1 MNKELVRERKQ
12 EMKLGWDRILEVG
25 DIRSTFD
32 QLQDNDPLVVAKYA
46 GLKTC
51 GYPYSRYYADR
62 EGRIFGPSGRQLI
75 PYLNNSGYSIL
86 NMLDDTCHK
95 TTKSV
100 NRLVALAWLP
110 NPHGLSDT
118 DHIDRDKAN
127 NKVENLQ
134 WLSHTE
140 NLYRRKTK
148 SCKRAVNAVK
158 VSTGEATA
166 YPSISAA
173 ARSLGISYSTI
184 RGIAEN
190 TYTLPDAGGYSFIF
204 VSGK

>member
-32 QLQDNDPLVVAKYA
+32 QLQDNDPLIVAKYA

-86 NMLDDTCHK
+86 NLLDDTYHK

-100 NRLVALAWLP
+100 NRLVALAWLK
-110 NPHGLSDT
+110 NPDGLSDT
-118 DHIDRDKAN
+118 DHIDRDKTN
-127 NKVENLQ
+127 NKVENLR
-134 WLSHTE
+134 WMSRHD
-140 NLYRRKTK
+140 NLDR
-148 SCKRAVNAVK
+148 RAVKGGKHAVIAIK
-158 VSTGEATA
+158 VASGDHVK
-166 YPSISAA
+166 YPSISSAA
-173 ARSLGISYSTI
+173 EATGLSYPTV
-184 RGIAEN
+184 RGICRGE
-190 TYTLPDAGGYSFIF
+190 YSLPSAGGYTF
-204 VSGK
+204 VFDEK

>member
-1 MNKELVRERKQ
+1 MNKELVNERKR

-62 EGRIFGPSGRQLI
+62 EGTIFGPSGRQLI

-86 NMLDDTCHK
+86 NLLDDTCHK

-118 DHIDRDKAN
+118 DHIDRDKTN
-127 NKVENLQ
+127 NKVENLR
-134 WLSHTE
+134 WMSRHD
-140 NLYRRKTK
+140 NLDRREIK
-148 SCKRAVNAVK
+148 
-158 VSTGEATA
+158 
-166 YPSISAA
+166 
-173 ARSLGISYSTI
+173 
-184 RGIAEN
+184 
-190 TYTLPDAGGYSFIF
+190 GGD
-204 VSGK
+204 K